1 MKIRE
6 VPGYGEVEF
15 PDSMT
20 DEEINKAIANLAP
33 KDQFEFEPAPPP
45 ASRSE
50 AANRAEKMLYGAI
63 GAGVGASGSAL
74 TGVGEAIG
82 QARSARTA
90 RNIEEARKV
99 AEAAEQSRIAAQR
112 AAGIQVPEV
121 VRNVPESSGAAN
133 WARKMSRDLPYAIAE
148 SAESMSKS
156 DKMGA
161 QALINRDIQAME
173 KIQGM
178 GEGRMR
184 LHGERA
190 GQLMLSPE
198 VIEELTAEKQAA
210 QVAEAA
216 QAAKAAA
223 IKPATSPLEQV
234 SQVFRKLMQ
243 TPVVRYGLPPV
254 ALGSAGM
261 DIAEIAQQQR
271 KQDPDRIRQLLSGLS
286 AAGAGMSLFPPTAP
300 LGVGLS
306 VLAPAAQY
314 IREQQKRPQ
323 MPSEPGLTAP
333 EAAQYVSP

>member
-33 KDQFEFEPAPPP
+33 KDQFEFEPAPAPSPP
-45 ASRSE
+45 SD
-50 AANRAEKMLYGAI
+50 AANRAEKLLYGGI
-63 GAGVGASGSAL
+63 GAGVGAAGSTAA
-74 TGVGEAIG
+74 GFGEAVG
-82 QARSARTA
+82 QARAARSA
-90 RNIEEARKV
+90 RNIEEAKKV
-99 AEAAEQSRIAAQR
+99 AEAAEQGRIAAQR
-112 AAGIQVPEV
+112 AAGIPDV
-121 VRNVPESSGAAN
+121 VRNIPESSGAAN
-133 WARKMSRDLPYAIAE
+133 YARKMARELPYTIAE
-148 SAESMSKS
+148 SAESMSKA

-173 KIQGM
+173 RIRGM
-178 GEGRMR
+178 GEGGMR
-184 LHGERA
+184 LYGERA

-198 VIEELTAEKQAA
+198 VIEGLTAEKQAA
-210 QVAEAA
+210 QAAEAA

-223 IKPATSPLEQV
+223 IKPAIGPLEQV
-234 SQVFRKLMQ
+234 SQVFAKLMQ
-243 TPVVRYGLPPV
+243 TPIVRYGLPPV

-261 DIAEIAQQQR
+261 DIADIVQQQR
-271 KQDPDRIRQLLSGLS
+271 KQDPDRVRQILSGLS
-286 AAGAGMSLFPPTAP
+286 AAGAGMSMFPPTAP
-300 LGVGLS
+300 IGVPLAIM
-306 VLAPAAQY
+306 APAAQY